1 LSLAVG
7 SGSAWFVTIFNIN
20 FGSQSG
26 LGRCCA
32 DVNPYYLSG
41 QVQGRA
47 VELTVCELCQSY
59 IQGQM
64 ERSSNSVQI
73 EYCSLG

>member
-32 DVNPYYLSG
+32 DQLWTGQYSLAVGSG
-41 QVQGRA
+41 SAWFVTI
-47 VELTVCELCQSY
+47 L
-59 IQGQM
+59 
-64 ERSSNSVQI
+64 
-73 EYCSLG
+73 